1 LLYFV
6 ILISDAVTAHGS
18 GSGGTRN
25 ISGTSPLHEKL
36 EDQLAR
42 LHQKESALIFTS
54 CYVANDTTLFTLAK
68 GLPNCHILSDS
79 GNHASMIQ
87 GIRNSQV
94 PKHIFRHNDIDHLE
108 ELLKKLPRHTPKIVA
123 FETVHS
129 MDGMKNSF
137 LYQKSIS
144 YVY

>member
-1 LLYFV
+1 M
-6 ILISDAVTAHGS
+6 
-18 GSGGTRN
+18 
-25 ISGTSPLHEKL
+25 HEKL
-36 EDQLAR
+36 EEKLAR

-68 GLPNCHILSDS
+68 ALPNCHILSDS

-94 PKHIFRHNDIDHLE
+94 PKHIFRHNDVDHLE
-108 ELLKKLPRHTPKIVA
+108 ALLKKIPRNVPKIVA

-129 MDGMKNSF
+129 MDGMQDGWLFSLVFLSF
-137 LYQKSIS
+137 IYRLNL
-144 YVY
+144 